1 MTAPQ
6 TPDHPTLAARWTC
19 PFCPLLC
26 DDLQPQPPEPPP
38 AGADWTL
45 GGGHCAKALAGLR
58 QAAGAPA
65 SAGPMVNGQPAS
77 LDQAVAAAARLL
89 NASQAPLFGGLGTD
103 VAGGRALYRLAC
115 ATGAISDAAA
125 GTPLM
130 AALRALQDRGGYTTT
145 LAELRSRADLVLC
158 VGGDPGDA
166 APRIFQRPAGQPP
179 HRRLQLGG
187 AAPADHQVRHVP
199 LRTDL
204 FDSLAELSAL
214 AAGRAVP
221 QPDPALQALLAELHG
236 AAYSVVIAEPARW
249 GADAGLV
256 VDAINRLVATLNQ
269 RQRAAALWLGG
280 GDGAATVNQVY
291 SWLSGL
297 PLRSRAGPRG
307 LEHDPQAWGAERLL
321 ASGSADALLWV
332 ASFGPAMAP
341 PEHGLPMVVLGHAG
355 LVPPVRGAD
364 TVFIPVAT
372 PGIGAAGHLVRTD
385 GTVLLPLFAL
395 PGRAPGAELPGVA
408 EVVGL
413 LAQGLQALRAAEP
426 AGTASAGDAVPA
438 PEPQARTAV
447 AAETEVGHG

>member
-1 MTAPQ
+1 MTLPE
-6 TPDHPTLAARWTC
+6 TSDHPPLASRWTC

-26 DDLQPQPPEPPP
+26 DDLQALPPP
-38 AGADWTL
+38 SPDGALWSL
-45 GGGHCAKALAGLR
+45 VGGHCDKAVAALR
-58 QAAGAPA
+58 QATAAPQA
-65 SAGPMVNGQPAS
+65 PSPLIDGQPAT
-77 LDQAVAAAARLL
+77 LAAALAAAADLL
-89 NASQAPLFGGLGTD
+89 QASRAPLFGGLGTD

-115 ATGAISDAAA
+115 ASGAISDAAA
-125 GTPLM
+125 GNALM

-158 VGGDPGDA
+158 VGGDPRDS
-166 APRIFQRPAGQPP
+166 APRLFERPAGQPP
-179 HRRLQLGG
+179 QRRLQLGG
-187 AAPADHQVRHVP
+187 VASADPEMQLVP
-199 LRTDL
+199 GRGDL

-236 AAYSVVIAEPARW
+236 AAYVVVIAEPARW
-249 GADAGLV
+249 GGDAGLV
-256 VDAINRLVATLNQ
+256 VDAVNQLVTTLNQ

-321 ASGSADALLWV
+321 ASGSVDALLWV
-332 ASFGPAMAP
+332 ASFGPGMAP
-341 PEHGLPMVVLGHAG
+341 PVHPLPMVVLGHAG
-355 LVPPVRGAD
+355 LVLPPRSAS

-372 PGIGAAGHLVRTD
+372 PGIDVAGHLVRTD

-395 PGRAPGAELPGVA
+395 PDRTANVALPGVA
-408 EVVGL
+408 ELVTQL
-413 LAQGLQALRAAEP
+413 TQRLQALRSAESPAAPVLPDMPDLPHPPGAAP
-426 AGTASAGDAVPA
+426 AAAV
-438 PEPQARTAV
+438 
-447 AAETEVGHG
+447 EVGHG